1 MKIKRKNYFQNT
13 VFAIL
18 GTFVMS
24 SAMFVVAPNQGQ
36 VVAQAQYF
44 AAACEPGDNSLP
56 EAVFVPWYKYL
67 DGETDDGTGKCS
79 PVLSDDYPKAISLIA
94 LAVLDTL
101 LRVSGILATAY
112 LIWGAIQ
119 YITSQGDQNGIAN
132 AKNTILNAIVGLVI
146 VLLSIGVVQF
156 VGNLA
161 R

>member
-1 MKIKRKNYFQNT
+1 MIHKKKKSLHKK
-13 VFAIL
+13 IL
-18 GTFVMS
+18 GLFVFVLLIS
-24 SAMFVVAPNQGQ
+24 SVVGGVLPTRTL
-36 VVAQAQYF
+36 AQAQLF
-44 AAACEPGDNSLP
+44 SATCELKAGTNSLP
-56 EAVFVPWYKYL
+56 EEVFVPWYKYL
-67 DGETDDGTGKCS
+67 DGDDEGGRCAPS
-79 PVLSDDYPKAISLIA
+79 IGSNYVGAISLIA

-101 LRVSGILATAY
+101 LRISGLLATGY

-132 AKNTILNAIVGLVI
+132 AKNTIMNAIVGLVI

>member
-1 MKIKRKNYFQNT
+1 MKSINTNTIQKVKNILIIF
-13 VFAIL
+13 VLAGAFFSSGSVAFAQC
-18 GTFVMS
+18 
-24 SAMFVVAPNQGQ
+24 AQGDK
-36 VVAQAQYF
+36 
-44 AAACEPGDNSLP
+44 GLP
-56 EAVFVPWYKYL
+56 SGVFVPWYEYL
-67 DGETDDGTGKCS
+67 EGEDVDGKCR
-79 PVLSDDYPKAISLIA
+79 PVLGDDYVKSVSLIA
-94 LAVLDTL
+94 LAIIDTL
-101 LRVSGILATAY
+101 MRISGILATAY

>member
-1 MKIKRKNYFQNT
+1 MGFLVTANFFIASPL
-13 VFAIL
+13 VFAQGCSPGY
-18 GTFVMS
+18 GT
-24 SAMFVVAPNQGQ
+24 
-36 VVAQAQYF
+36 
-44 AAACEPGDNSLP
+44 LP
-56 EAVFVPWYKYL
+56 TEVFVPWYQYL
-67 DGETDDGTGKCS
+67 GSETDAKTGKCT
-79 PVLSDDYPKAISLIA
+79 PVLGDDYPKEISLIA

-112 LIWGAIQ
+112 LIWGATQ